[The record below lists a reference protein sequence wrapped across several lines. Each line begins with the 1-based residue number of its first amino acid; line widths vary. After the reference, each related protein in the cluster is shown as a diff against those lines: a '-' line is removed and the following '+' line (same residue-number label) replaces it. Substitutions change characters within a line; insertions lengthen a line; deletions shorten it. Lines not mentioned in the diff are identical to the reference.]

1 LGLLEEVGH
10 DACGLNPDIAN
21 FIRLH
26 RPIESVQEM
35 LEGPAVRQVLARE
48 ELPARRGPGDW
59 PGNDFQGPME
69 FGLINERAAIS
80 QALKLGFRG
89 AFLCEQ

>member
-1 LGLLEEVGH
+1 
-10 DACGLNPDIAN
+10 
-21 FIRLH
+21 
-26 RPIESVQEM
+26 
-35 LEGPAVRQVLARE
+35 
-48 ELPARRGPGDW
+48 
-59 PGNDFQGPME
+59 ME